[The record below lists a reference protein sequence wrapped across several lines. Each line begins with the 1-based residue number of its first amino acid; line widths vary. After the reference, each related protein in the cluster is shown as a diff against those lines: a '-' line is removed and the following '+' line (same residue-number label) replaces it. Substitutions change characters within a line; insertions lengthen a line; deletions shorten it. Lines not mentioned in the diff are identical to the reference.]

1 MIPLRCTV
9 RIDGHDAVFLLEGEI
24 DLAGRPVLEACLDS
38 IGTSYGRVF
47 VDMAAVTFIDS
58 AGIQILAQAALRLQA
73 ERACELLVVN
83 AHPHVR
89 RVLEVAGLEQFLK
102 VE

>member
-1 MIPLRCTV
+1 V
-9 RIDGHDAVFLLEGEI
+9 RIDGHDAVFLLAGEI
-24 DLAGRPVLEACLDS
+24 DLAGRSVLTACLDS

-47 VDMAAVTFIDS
+47 VDMADVTFIDS
-58 AGIQILAQAALRLQA
+58 AGIQILAQSALDLQK
-73 ERACELLVVN
+73 ERACELLITN

-89 RVLEVAGLEQFLK
+89 RVLEVAGMEQFLK